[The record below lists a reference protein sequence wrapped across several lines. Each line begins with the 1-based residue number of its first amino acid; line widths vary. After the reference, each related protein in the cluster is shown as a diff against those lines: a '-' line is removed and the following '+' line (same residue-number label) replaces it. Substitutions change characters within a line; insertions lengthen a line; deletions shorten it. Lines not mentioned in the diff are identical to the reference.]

1 MTEASDLNLPPLQ
14 SGRWSYGCSP
24 VGSLTDVLRRADE
37 CSDSEGREW
46 QGLAYT
52 TAGARAVCAA
62 SSKGLSATD
71 GTPVVLESVYELRL
85 WALVEDRRAQADAG
99 DAGVLAHE
107 LRWLNGWG
115 TAEIVLRC
123 AGDTPI
129 DTTVAAPQP
138 ERDTCWYRP
147 NSYLQHGAK
156 APSGASDKM
165 TSVEIFT
172 ENDYGNV
179 VFVDELMTGKWA

>member
-1 MTEASDLNLPPLQ
+1 MTKASNLNLPPLQ
-14 SGRWSYGCSP
+14 SGRWSYDCLPAG
-24 VGSLTDVLRRADE
+24 GLEDVLKRAND

-46 QGLAYT
+46 QGIAYT
-52 TAGARAVCAA
+52 TAGARALRDA

-71 GTPVVLESVYELRL
+71 GTPVVLKSVYELRL
-85 WALVEDRRAQADAG
+85 WALVKDG

-123 AGDTPI
+123 AGDPPT

-156 APSGASDKM
+156 APSDASDASDKM
-165 TSVEIFT
+165 TSVEIFA
-172 ENDYGNV
+172 EDDYGNV

>member
-1 MTEASDLNLPPLQ
+1 M
-14 SGRWSYGCSP
+14 
-24 VGSLTDVLRRADE
+24 
-37 CSDSEGREW
+37 
-46 QGLAYT
+46 
-52 TAGARAVCAA
+52 
-62 SSKGLSATD
+62 
-71 GTPVVLESVYELRL
+71 LESVYELRL
-85 WALVEDRRAQADAG
+85 WALVKDG

-123 AGDTPI
+123 AGDTST
-129 DTTVAAPQP
+129 DATVAAPQP

-156 APSGASDKM
+156 APSDASDASDASDKM